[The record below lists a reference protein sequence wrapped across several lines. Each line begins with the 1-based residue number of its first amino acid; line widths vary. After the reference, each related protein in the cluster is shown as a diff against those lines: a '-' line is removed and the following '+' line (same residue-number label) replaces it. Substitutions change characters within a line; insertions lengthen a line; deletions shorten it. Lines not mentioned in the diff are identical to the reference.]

1 MINYSGRAFAIISI
15 IAANVIY
22 GLNYVI
28 AKGVMPDYFSP
39 KAIIFFRIAGTIVLT
54 LLFFFIFIK
63 EKVEKKDF
71 PRLILSSVF
80 GIAINQIMFFEGL
93 NLTTPIDAAIIMTV
107 NPVLVL
113 IFAFVILKEKI
124 TLLKILG
131 IAIGI
136 AGAVLLITGKGE
148 LSFNSKTFTGNI
160 LILINATSFAIYL
173 VIIKPLMKKYHPMTI
188 MLWTFIFGFFITLPF
203 TIEPVINSN
212 FHDIPLKIWLG
223 LAYII
228 VGATFLGYLFYN
240 YSLRVLSPTVV
251 SFFIYLQPL
260 FSSITTMIVFGDKPG
275 VIDYISAFL
284 IFAGVWFVS
293 IKPNEKKYDVEKS
306 QINS

>member
-39 KAIIFFRIAGTIVLT
+39 KAIIFFRITGTIVLT
-54 LLFFFIFIK
+54 LLFFFLFIK

-148 LSFNSKTFTGNI
+148 LSFNSKTFVGNI
-160 LILINATSFAIYL
+160 LILINATSFAVYL

-223 LAYII
+223 LGYII
-228 VGATFLGYLFYN
+228 VGATFLGYLF
-240 YSLRVLSPTVV
+240 
-251 SFFIYLQPL
+251 
-260 FSSITTMIVFGDKPG
+260 
-275 VIDYISAFL
+275 
-284 IFAGVWFVS
+284 
-293 IKPNEKKYDVEKS
+293 
-306 QINS
+306 

>member
-1 MINYSGRAFAIISI
+1 MINYSGKAFAIFSI
-15 IAANVIY
+15 IAANIIY

-28 AKGVMPDYFSP
+28 AKGVMPEYFSP
-39 KAIIFFRIAGTIVLT
+39 RAIIFFRITGTILIT
-54 LLFFFIFIK
+54 LLFFFLFIK

-71 PRLILSSVF
+71 PRLILASVF
-80 GIAINQIMFFEGL
+80 GIAVNQIMFFEGL
-93 NLTTPIDAAIIMTV
+93 NLTTPIDAAIIMTI

-124 TLLKILG
+124 TALKLLG
-131 IAIGI
+131 ITIGI
-136 AGAVLLITGKGE
+136 AGAVLLILGEGE

-188 MLWTFIFGFFITLPF
+188 MLWTFIFGFLITLPF
-203 TIEPVINSN
+203 TIEQVINSN
-212 FHDIPLKIWLG
+212 FHNIPLKIWLG

-228 VGATFLGYLFYN
+228 IGATFLGYLFYN

-260 FSSITTMIVFGDKPG
+260 FSSITTMVVFGETPG
-275 VIDYISAFL
+275 IIDYISAFM
-284 IFAGVWFVS
+284 IFVGVWFVS
-293 IKPNEKKYDVEKS
+293 MKPKIKPIIEN
-306 QINS
+306 

>member
-1 MINYSGRAFAIISI
+1 MINFSGKSFAIISI

-39 KAIIFFRIAGTIVLT
+39 KAIIFFRITGTIAIT
-54 LLFFFIFIK
+54 LLFFFLFIK

-71 PRLILSSVF
+71 LRLFLASVF

-93 NLTTPIDAAIIMTV
+93 NLTTPIDAAIIMTI

-113 IFAFVILKEKI
+113 IFAFIILKEKI
-124 TLLKILG
+124 TLLKLLG
-131 IAIGI
+131 ITIGI
-136 AGAVLLITGKGE
+136 AGAILLIVSEGD
-148 LSFNSKTFTGNI
+148 LSFNSKTFVGNI
-160 LILINATSFAIYL
+160 LILINATSFAVYL

-188 MLWTFIFGFFITLPF
+188 MLWTFIFGFLITLPF
-203 TIEPVINSN
+203 TIEPVLHSN
-212 FHDIPLKIWLG
+212 FNSIPLKIWLG

-228 VGATFLGYLFYN
+228 VGATFLGYLLYN
-240 YSLRVLSPTVV
+240 FSLRVLSPTVV

-260 FSSITTMIVFGDKPG
+260 FSSITTMIVFGEKPG
-275 VIDYISAFL
+275 IIDYFSALL
-284 IFAGVWFVS
+284 IFTGVWVVN
-293 IKPNEKKYDVEKS
+293 IKQRAK
-306 QINS
+306 INNLI